1 MVDFLVKKFI
11 SRPDDWEDPEIRQ
24 RYGLLTGGVGIFLNL
39 MLSLGKFLAG
49 LLTGS
54 IAITADAFNNLSDAG
69 SSVVTLV
76 GFHMAAKQA
85 DDDHPFGHGRMEY
98 ISGLVV
104 AGAILLVG
112 VELAKSSLE
121 KILHPEEIA
130 LSWVSVGILCAAI
143 LVKLWMFYFNRTL
156 GKRIDSAAMCA
167 TAADS
172 LSDVAA
178 TSAVLLGTLVGGFTG
193 LHIDGWVGILVAVF
207 ILRAGWGA
215 AKDTLDPLL
224 GQSPDPTLVHA
235 IEKTVLAHKS
245 ITGIHDL
252 IIHDYGPGRSMLSLH
267 AEVPM
272 DADVL
277 AVHDIIDDIE
287 RELKEKFHI
296 EAVIHMDPI
305 ATKDPRTNEMKARV
319 AGLVREIVPSMT
331 IHDFRMTQGP
341 QHQNLIFDVVAPHS
355 CPLTDEEIK
364 TRIAGRVGELPGG
377 PYFAVINVDRS
388 YAESGA

>member
-1 MVDFLVKKFI
+1 MVDFLVKTFI

-24 RYGLLTGGVGIFLNL
+24 RYGLLTGGVGICLNL
-39 MLSLGKFLAG
+39 LLSLGKFLAG
-49 LLTGS
+49 LITGS

-76 GFHMAAKQA
+76 GFHMAAKKA

-98 ISGLVV
+98 ISGLIV
-104 AGAILLVG
+104 AAAILLVG

-121 KILHPEEIA
+121 KILHPEDIT

-235 IEKTVLAHKS
+235 IEKTVMAHELV
-245 ITGIHDL
+245 TGIHDL

-272 DADVL
+272 DADML
-277 AVHDIIDDIE
+277 AVHDVIDDIE

-305 ATKDPRTNEMKARV
+305 ATKDPLTNEMKTRV
-319 AGLVREIVPSMT
+319 AGLVREIDPDMT

-341 QHQNLIFDVVAPHS
+341 HHQNLIFDVVVPHS
-355 CPLTDEEIK
+355 CDLTDDEVK
-364 TRIAGRVGELPGG
+364 ARISGRMGELPGG
-377 PYFAVINVDRS
+377 PYFAVVSVDRS
-388 YAESGA
+388 YAE

>member
-1 MVDFLVKKFI
+1 MVDFLVKTFI

-24 RYGLLTGGVGIFLNL
+24 RYGLLTGGVGICLNL
-39 MLSLGKFLAG
+39 LLSLGKFLAG
-49 LLTGS
+49 LITGS

-76 GFHMAAKQA
+76 GFHMAAKKA
-85 DDDHPFGHGRMEY
+85 DDDLPFGHGRMEY
-98 ISGLVV
+98 ISGLIV
-104 AGAILLVG
+104 AAAILLVG

-121 KILHPEEIA
+121 KILHPEDIT

-235 IEKTVLAHKS
+235 IEKTVMAHELV
-245 ITGIHDL
+245 TGIHDL

-272 DADVL
+272 DADML
-277 AVHDIIDDIE
+277 AVHDVIDDIE

-305 ATKDPRTNEMKARV
+305 ATKDPLTNEMKTRV
-319 AGLVREIVPSMT
+319 AGLVREIDPDMT

-341 QHQNLIFDVVAPHS
+341 HHQNLIFDVVVPHS
-355 CPLTDEEIK
+355 CDLTDDEVK
-364 TRIAGRVGELPGG
+364 ARIAGRMGELPGG
-377 PYFAVINVDRS
+377 PYFAVVSVDRS
-388 YAESGA
+388 YAE

>member
-1 MVDFLVKKFI
+1 MVDFLVKTFI

-24 RYGLLTGGVGIFLNL
+24 RYGLL
-39 MLSLGKFLAG
+39 LSLGKFLAG
-49 LLTGS
+49 LITGS

-76 GFHMAAKQA
+76 GFHMAAKKA

-98 ISGLVV
+98 ISGLIV
-104 AGAILLVG
+104 AAAILLVG

-121 KILHPEEIA
+121 KILHPEDIS

-235 IEKTVLAHKS
+235 IEKTVMAHELV
-245 ITGIHDL
+245 TGIHDL

-272 DADVL
+272 DADML
-277 AVHDIIDDIE
+277 AVHDVIDDIE

-305 ATKDPRTNEMKARV
+305 ATKDPLTNEMKTRV
-319 AGLVREIVPSMT
+319 AGLVREIDPDMT

-341 QHQNLIFDVVAPHS
+341 HHQNLIFDVVVPHS
-355 CPLTDEEIK
+355 CDLTDDEVRA
-364 TRIAGRVGELPGG
+364 RISGRMGELPGG
-377 PYFAVINVDRS
+377 PYFAVVSVDRS
-388 YAESGA
+388 YAE

>member
-1 MVDFLVKKFI
+1 MVDFLVKTFI

-24 RYGLLTGGVGIFLNL
+24 RYGLLTGGVGICLNL
-39 MLSLGKFLAG
+39 LLSLGKFLAG
-49 LLTGS
+49 LITGS

-76 GFHMAAKQA
+76 GFHMAAKKA

-98 ISGLVV
+98 ISGLIV
-104 AGAILLVG
+104 AAAILLVG

-121 KILHPEEIA
+121 KILHPEDIT

-235 IEKTVLAHKS
+235 IEKTVMAHELV
-245 ITGIHDL
+245 TGIHDL

-272 DADVL
+272 DADML
-277 AVHDIIDDIE
+277 AVHDVIDDIE

-305 ATKDPRTNEMKARV
+305 ATKDPRTNEMKTRV
-319 AGLVREIVPSMT
+319 AGLVREIDPDMT

-341 QHQNLIFDVVAPHS
+341 HHQNLIFDVVVPHS
-355 CPLTDEEIK
+355 CDLTDDEVK
-364 TRIAGRVGELPGG
+364 ARIAGRMGELPGG
-377 PYFAVINVDRS
+377 PYFAVVSVDRS
-388 YAESGA
+388 YAE

>member
-1 MVDFLVKKFI
+1 MVDFLVKTFI

-24 RYGLLTGGVGIFLNL
+24 RYGLLTGGVGICLNL
-39 MLSLGKFLAG
+39 LLSLGKFLAG
-49 LLTGS
+49 LITGS

-76 GFHMAAKQA
+76 GFHMAAKKA

-98 ISGLVV
+98 ISGLIV
-104 AGAILLVG
+104 AAAILLVG

-121 KILHPEEIA
+121 KILHPEDIS

-156 GKRIDSAAMCA
+156 GKRIDSAEMWA

-172 LSDVAA
+172 LSDVVA

-235 IEKTVLAHKS
+235 IEKTVMAHELV
-245 ITGIHDL
+245 TGIHDL

-272 DADVL
+272 DADML
-277 AVHDIIDDIE
+277 AVHDVIDDIE

-305 ATKDPRTNEMKARV
+305 ATKDPLTNEMKTRV
-319 AGLVREIVPSMT
+319 AGLVREIDPDMT

-341 QHQNLIFDVVAPHS
+341 HHQNLIFDVVVPHS
-355 CPLTDEEIK
+355 CDLTDDEVRA
-364 TRIAGRVGELPGG
+364 RISGRMGELPGG
-377 PYFAVINVDRS
+377 PYFAVVSVDRS
-388 YAESGA
+388 YAE

>member
-1 MVDFLVKKFI
+1 MVDFLVKTFI

-24 RYGLLTGGVGIFLNL
+24 RYGLLTGGVGICLNL
-39 MLSLGKFLAG
+39 LLSLGKFLAG
-49 LLTGS
+49 LITGS

-76 GFHMAAKQA
+76 GFHMAAKKA

-98 ISGLVV
+98 ISGLIV
-104 AGAILLVG
+104 AAAILLVG

-121 KILHPEEIA
+121 KILHPEDIT

-224 GQSPDPTLVHA
+224 GQSPDPTLVQQGVQG
-235 IEKTVLAHKS
+235 VL
-245 ITGIHDL
+245 
-252 IIHDYGPGRSMLSLH
+252 GPPAGPEPRPH
-267 AEVPM
+267 PGPR
-272 DADVL
+272 
-277 AVHDIIDDIE
+277 H
-287 RELKEKFHI
+287 RE
-296 EAVIHMDPI
+296 DG
-305 ATKDPRTNEMKARV
+305 D
-319 AGLVREIVPSMT
+319 
-331 IHDFRMTQGP
+331 GP
-341 QHQNLIFDVVAPHS
+341 
-355 CPLTDEEIK
+355 
-364 TRIAGRVGELPGG
+364 
-377 PYFAVINVDRS
+377 
-388 YAESGA
+388 

>member
-1 MVDFLVKKFI
+1 MVDFLVKTFI

-24 RYGLLTGGVGIFLNL
+24 RYGLLTGGVGICLNL
-39 MLSLGKFLAG
+39 LLSLGKFLAG
-49 LLTGS
+49 LITGS

-76 GFHMAAKQA
+76 GFHMAAKKA

-98 ISGLVV
+98 ISGLIV
-104 AGAILLVG
+104 AAAILLVG

-121 KILHPEEIA
+121 KILHPEDIS

-235 IEKTVLAHKS
+235 IEKTVMAHELV
-245 ITGIHDL
+245 TGIHDL

-272 DADVL
+272 DADML
-277 AVHDIIDDIE
+277 AVHDVIDDIE

-305 ATKDPRTNEMKARV
+305 ATKDPLTNEMKTRV
-319 AGLVREIVPSMT
+319 AGLVREIDPDMT

-341 QHQNLIFDVVAPHS
+341 HHQNLIFDVVVPHS
-355 CPLTDEEIK
+355 CDLTDDEVRA
-364 TRIAGRVGELPGG
+364 RISGRMGELPGG
-377 PYFAVINVDRS
+377 PYFAVVSVDRS
-388 YAESGA
+388 YAE